1 MGWAWSVKAL
11 SKWLTPRG
19 QSCILVTHSRSGPTF
34 PYNLYYLWDVF
45 FLWIDF
51 LYDPKI
57 FLNLMFNRKK
67 KKKFWGQLDKN
78 ISQTPLKMSRKYNTL
93 LLIHV
98 FKTNLF
104 KNFFFLKKNYDT
116 RHKKKKISVR
126 AKRVMKLVYIY
137 TFSKT

>member
-1 MGWAWSVKAL
+1 
-11 SKWLTPRG
+11 
-19 QSCILVTHSRSGPTF
+19 
-34 PYNLYYLWDVF
+34 
-45 FLWIDF
+45 
-51 LYDPKI
+51 
-57 FLNLMFNRKK
+57 MFNRKK
-67 KKKFWGQLDKN
+67 KKKFRGQLDKN

-104 KNFFFLKKNYDT
+104 KIFFFLKKNYDT
-116 RHKKKKISVR
+116 RHKKKKKKKISVR